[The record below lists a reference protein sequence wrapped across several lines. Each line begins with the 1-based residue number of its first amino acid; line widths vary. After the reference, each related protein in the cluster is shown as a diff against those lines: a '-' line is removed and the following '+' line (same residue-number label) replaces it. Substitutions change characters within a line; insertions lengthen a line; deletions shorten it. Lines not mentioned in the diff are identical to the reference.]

1 MQKSTIKADSI
12 RLLNDQVVMS
22 DGALTG
28 NVTFPAGH
36 VINYNSTTLASQ
48 IGISTT
54 QTGVG
59 TGLSVSFTPKYANS
73 KIVAQA
79 DLCCGKDGNNLGVGY
94 YIYRTT
100 PSPTS
105 SSGFDYTNSSFN
117 ASSWTYL
124 GSGSSGVMNGLSIF
138 FEDAPV
144 NNTETH
150 TYEVYVL
157 SNSSLTTYLNRR
169 GYDTTWTGRS
179 SIAVF
184 EVAQ

>member
-1 MQKSTIKADSI
+1 MATSIIKSDEI

>member
-1 MQKSTIKADSI
+1 MATSIIKTDEL

-22 DGALTG
+22 DGALTS
-28 NVTFPAGH
+28 NVMFPAGH
-36 VINYNSTTLASQ
+36 VINYNSTTMANQ

-79 DLCCGKDGNNLGVGY
+79 DLCCGKDSNNLAVGY

-105 SSGFDYTNSSFN
+105 SSGFDYVNSSFN

-124 GSGSSGVMNGLSIF
+124 GTASDSVINGLSIF
-138 FEDAPV
+138 FEDVPV
-144 NNTETH
+144 NNTEIH
-150 TYEVYVL
+150 TYEVYVIA
-157 SNSSLTTYLNRR
+157 NSSLTTYLNRR
-169 GYDTTWTGRS
+169 GYDTSWTGRS

>member
-73 KIVAQA
+73 KIF
-79 DLCCGKDGNNLGVGY
+79 
-94 YIYRTT
+94 ITT
-100 PSPTS
+100 PK
-105 SSGFDYTNSSFN
+105 
-117 ASSWTYL
+117 L
-124 GSGSSGVMNGLSIF
+124 RVR
-138 FEDAPV
+138 
-144 NNTETH
+144 
-150 TYEVYVL
+150 VL
-157 SNSSLTTYLNRR
+157 RTLE
-169 GYDTTWTGRS
+169 
-179 SIAVF
+179 I
-184 EVAQ
+184 